1 MPVLKILTLPDPR
14 LKKQSSQVKK
24 IDDAILRLLDDMAQT
39 MYDAPGVGLAA
50 PQVGEN
56 IRVIVVDIEHSEQGD
71 TNLIELINPEITQS
85 EGKASGEEACLSI
98 PGFTAEVKR
107 KSNITVEGLN
117 RDGKKIRIEATEL
130 LSRVFQHEI
139 DHLDGILFV
148 DRLSRLKRELMKKKI
163 KKAFSENN

>member
-1 MPVLKILTLPDPR
+1 MPVLKILTLPDAR
-14 LKKQSSQVKK
+14 LKKQSSRVKK
-24 IDDAILRLLDDMAQT
+24 IDDAILRLLEDMAQT

-50 PQVGEN
+50 PQVGKN
-56 IRVIVVDIEHSEQGD
+56 VRVIVVDVDHNEEGD

-148 DRLSRLKRELMKKKI
+148 DRLSRLKRELIKKKI